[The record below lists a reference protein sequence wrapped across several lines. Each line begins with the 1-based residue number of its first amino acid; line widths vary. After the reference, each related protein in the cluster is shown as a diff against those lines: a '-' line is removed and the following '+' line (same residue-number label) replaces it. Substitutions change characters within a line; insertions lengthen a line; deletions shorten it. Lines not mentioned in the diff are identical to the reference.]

1 MTEAQLYRKPLD
13 PGGYIGGYN
22 WKPALSGVG
31 LLLACNTAATQWIAY
46 RFSYQAALGLPLLR
60 FFRFPVY
67 SPFDWVVWLWR
78 YGSAANPAVRLP
90 LLYGA
95 AIVVVGSIATIGAFS
110 LLNLQRTKRL
120 TRNTEDLHGSARW
133 ARPQDVT
140 ATGLMGAQEGVYVGG
155 WYDVREGRL
164 HYLRHNGPEHILAFA
179 PTRTGKGV
187 GLVIPTL
194 LAWPESGVI
203 YDIKGENW
211 AKTAGYRNQQGHLCF
226 KFSPVEQHTSRFNP
240 LAEIR
245 LGTPRD
251 VSDAQNVAD
260 MIVRTGEDSPQE
272 RYWQDAAASITTGMI
287 LHVCYAAAA
296 DGRIAS
302 LGDLAGVFTRPGSNF
317 RDTLNELLSYPHD
330 PDDDYGWRTPDG
342 EITATHTVVREKVQ
356 EMLDKEDKDFSGV
369 LSTAKTALALY
380 SDPLVSQNT
389 SASDFTIQDLVN
401 NDRPVSLYL
410 VVPPSDKIRLRPL
423 IRLMFTMIVNRLT
436 ERMAFEGSDQKR
448 NKHRLLFLID
458 EFPSLHRMELFADA
472 LSYMAGYGLKA
483 YLITQDIR
491 QIVDQYGPN
500 ESIVSNCH
508 VRVAY
513 APNQYDTAELLSK
526 MTGSTTVQK
535 ATFSF
540 SGSRLSPFMN
550 HVNASVDQIE
560 RPLMTPDEVMR
571 LRPPKR
577 EGQGSEEKITAP
589 GDMLIFV
596 AGHYPIYGTQMLYFT
611 DPVLRTRAAV
621 APPVGFIT
629 VIDGKPAA
637 QLPLDRT
644 AHVLSHPETTD
655 TAAAASGG
663 NIVSSPMEE
672 EFNRQLSLPSP
683 QQSTSP
689 TVLIPRP
696 SRLPLPD
703 AYFEELE
710 SGHHTGDMPQTE
722 KEL

>member
-1 MTEAQLYRKPLD
+1 MSERQLYRRPPD
-13 PGGYIGGYN
+13 PGGYIGGYR
-22 WKPALSGVG
+22 WGPAVG
-31 LLLACNTAATQWIAY
+31 GISLLVLCNVGATQWVAHRFAY
-46 RFSYQAALGLPLLR
+46 QVALGHPLVR
-60 FFRFPVY
+60 INGIGFY
-67 SPFDWVVWLWR
+67 SPFSWVVWLWR
-78 YGSAANPAVRLP
+78 YGSALDPAIRIPV
-90 LLYGA
+90 LLAA
-95 AIVVVGSIATIGAFS
+95 AIVVSGSIATIAHFAV
-110 LLNLQRTKRL
+110 LNALRTKRL
-120 TRNTEDLHGSARW
+120 TENAEDLHGSARW
-133 ARPQDVT
+133 ASPKDLMD
-140 ATGLMGAQEGVYVGG
+140 TGLLKARHGVYVGG
-155 WYDVREGRL
+155 WYDHRQKRI
-164 HYLRHNGPEHILAFA
+164 HYLRHDGPEHVLAFA

-194 LAWPESGVI
+194 LAWQESAVV

-211 AKTAGYRNQQGHLCF
+211 AKTAGYRNAQGHFCF
-226 KFSPVEQHTSRFNP
+226 KFSPVEQQTSRFNP

-251 VSDAQNVAD
+251 VSDAQNAAD
-260 MIVRTGEDSPQE
+260 MIVRTGQDSPQE
-272 RYWQDAAASITTGMI
+272 RYWQDAAASITAGMI

-296 DGRIAS
+296 EGRVAS
-302 LGDLAGVFTRPGSNF
+302 LGDLAGVFTRPGSSF
-317 RDTLNELLSYPHD
+317 RDTLNELLNYPHD
-330 PDDDYGWRTPDG
+330 PEIAFRWHTPDG
-342 EITATHTVVREKVQ
+342 ETTATHPVVREKVQ

-369 LSTAKTALALY
+369 LSTAKTAMALY

-401 NDRPVSLYL
+401 NDSPVSLYL

-436 ERMAFEGSDQKR
+436 ERMAFEGSDQIR

-508 VRVAY
+508 VRVAF

-535 ATFSF
+535 ASFSF
-540 SGSRLSPFMN
+540 SGSRLSPVMN

-571 LRPPKR
+571 LRPATK
-577 EGQGSEEKITAP
+577 EGHGSNERITAP

-596 AGHYPIYGTQMLYFT
+596 AGHHSIYGRQILYFT
-611 DPVLRTRAAV
+611 DPILRSRSAV
-621 APPVGFIT
+621 APPAKLIT
-629 VIDGKPAA
+629 LANGKPQS
-637 QLPLDRT
+637 QLPLART
-644 AHVLSHPETTD
+644 PHAMSRPEELSSNGSQVP
-655 TAAAASGG
+655 
-663 NIVSSPMEE
+663 VSPMEE
-672 EFNRQLSLPSP
+672 AFQRAMNSVAVEPDTTAKLKLAPLRPTALPE
-683 QQSTSP
+683 
-689 TVLIPRP
+689 
-696 SRLPLPD
+696 
-703 AYFEELE
+703 AYFEELDTI
-710 SGHHTGDMPQTE
+710 HTTQPNP
-722 KEL
+722 KRSIH